1 MRTAAVHHCGQKR
14 SSYARCS
21 VESQVVSSPPH
32 ARGGV
37 PYTVTY
43 ARPEHASSPRM
54 WGCSDDAQA
63 PNGPFNL
70 LPTHAG
76 YRF

>member
-1 MRTAAVHHCGQKR
+1 MLLWGGGSEYGMRTGAVHLC
-14 SSYARCS
+14 
-21 VESQVVSSPPH
+21 
-32 ARGGV
+32 
-37 PYTVTY
+37 TVLCKS
-43 ARPEHASSPRM
+43 AGRFLSSPRM